1 VLSNLLFLGFGVV
14 CAAIGGELF
23 VRGLLGVAWW
33 LRLPASVI
41 GVTVAAF
48 ATSSP
53 ELTVAINAAAEGRSE
68 IALGDAL
75 GSNIVNIGLVVGLL
89 LLAGAAARDLSRRDS
104 LTALGLILL
113 MGILVLDGELQAT
126 DGVAL
131 LVVFAGWL
139 AHTLERALALRYTRP
154 SDAEPEQD
162 DEAFQTLGE
171 QRHARSVAEALVGL
185 VFLVAAGKLLVVGA
199 KGLGADLGLSTF
211 IIGVVLVSFGTSL
224 PELATAISARVRGH
238 TELGLGTVIGS
249 NIFNTS
255 FIVGI
260 ATVISPV
267 EVERRDVWISLGVG
281 GAMLLV
287 LLWRVHGINLGRWRG
302 VVLVS
307 MYLAALAMLL
317 VLEA

>member
-1 VLSNLLFLGFGVV
+1 MLSNLLFLGFGLV

-33 LRLPASVI
+33 LRLPGSVI
-41 GVTVAAF
+41 GATVAAF

-53 ELTVAINAAAEGRSE
+53 ELTVAINAAAEDRSE

-89 LLAGAAARDLSRRDS
+89 LLAGAAARDLSRRDA
-104 LTALGLILL
+104 LTALGLTVL
-113 MGILVLDGELQAT
+113 MGFLVLDGELQVT
-126 DGVAL
+126 DGVVL
-131 LVVFAGWL
+131 LVAFAGWL
-139 AHTLERALALRYTRP
+139 AHTLQLALEVREAQP
-154 SDAEPEQD
+154 SDAKAERD
-162 DEAFQTLGE
+162 DIAFQTLGE
-171 QRHARSVAEALVGL
+171 PRHARSVVEALGGL

-199 KGLGADLGLSTF
+199 KGVGAELGLSTF
-211 IIGVVLVSFGTSL
+211 IVGVVLVSLGTSL

-238 TELGLGTVIGS
+238 TELGLGTVLGS

-260 ATVISPV
+260 ATVIAPI

-281 GAMLLV
+281 GAMLVV
-287 LLWRVHGINLGRWRG
+287 LLWRVKGATLGRWRG
-302 VVLVS
+302 VLLVS

-317 VLEA
+317 ALQA

>member
-1 VLSNLLFLGFGVV
+1 MLSNLLFLGVGLV

-53 ELTVAINAAAEGRSE
+53 ELTVAIHAAADDRSE

-89 LLAGAAARDLSRRDS
+89 LVAGAAARDLSRRDA
-104 LTALGLILL
+104 LVALGLTVLIGFLA
-113 MGILVLDGELQAT
+113 LDGELQVT
-126 DGVAL
+126 DGVVL

-139 AHTLERALALRYTRP
+139 AHTLERALEVRSSQP
-154 SDAEPEQD
+154 SDATRERD

-171 QRHARSVAEALVGL
+171 HRHARSAAEALVGL
-185 VFLVAAGKLLVVGA
+185 VFLVAAGRLLVVGA
-199 KGLGADLGLSTF
+199 KGLGADLGLSAF
-211 IIGVVLVSFGTSL
+211 IVGVVLVSFGTSL

-238 TELGLGTVIGS
+238 TELGLGTVLGS

-260 ATVISPV
+260 ATVISPI
-267 EVERRDVWISLGVG
+267 EVERRNVWIS
-281 GAMLLV
+281 
-287 LLWRVHGINLGRWRG
+287 
-302 VVLVS
+302 
-307 MYLAALAMLL
+307 LAMLL
-317 VLEA
+317 VLEV

>member
-1 VLSNLLFLGFGVV
+1 MR
-14 CAAIGGELF
+14 AAGRTRSIGSRSHSLELANDY
-23 VRGLLGVAWW
+23 VGVAQTRS
-33 LRLPASVI
+33 LR
-41 GVTVAAF
+41 
-48 ATSSP
+48 TS
-53 ELTVAINAAAEGRSE
+53 
-68 IALGDAL
+68 
-75 GSNIVNIGLVVGLL
+75 
-89 LLAGAAARDLSRRDS
+89 
-104 LTALGLILL
+104 
-113 MGILVLDGELQAT
+113 
-126 DGVAL
+126 
-131 LVVFAGWL
+131 
-139 AHTLERALALRYTRP
+139 TLERALELRDTRP
-154 SDAEPEQD
+154 SDAGPEQD

-171 QRHARSVAEALVGL
+171 HRHARSVAEALVGL

-260 ATVISPV
+260 ATVISPID
-267 EVERRDVWISLGVG
+267 VERRDVWISLGVG

-287 LLWRVHGINLGRWRG
+287 LLWRVHGIALGRWRG